1 MDTNFA
7 VCVGIYIAES
17 SEQNQTAAC
26 NCFGAAQDKLFSQ
39 DRFTRSI
46 VLIQ

>member
-7 VCVGIYIAES
+7 VYTGIYIAES
-17 SEQNQTAAC
+17 SEQNQTAAY
-26 NCFGAAQDKLFSQ
+26 NCFEAAQDKLFSQ
-39 DRFTRSI
+39 GRFTRSI